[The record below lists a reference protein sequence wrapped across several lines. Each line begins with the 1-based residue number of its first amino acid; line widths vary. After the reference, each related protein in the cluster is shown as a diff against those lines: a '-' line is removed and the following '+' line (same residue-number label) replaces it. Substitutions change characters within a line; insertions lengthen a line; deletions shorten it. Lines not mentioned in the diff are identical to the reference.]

1 MRLRPTFP
9 GAMDEA
15 YRTPLLD
22 LFRRG
27 DVPRDIRMLAANGV
41 LAPRAPEQVALL
53 VLLSRD
59 SDPGVRLAT
68 EQTLAR
74 VPKEALEPLLA
85 RTDLPDEI
93 RQFFAARG
101 VTPADAPA
109 APSDDPLTDTPDPDE
124 QDHTVRVGT
133 AERLSGLSVVERIK
147 IALRGAREERAVL
160 IRDHNRI
167 VAAGVLSNPKLTESE
182 VETFA
187 RMPNVSE
194 DVLRTI
200 GSTRAWTKNYGVVFA
215 LTRNPKTPL
224 ALSLAFVQRLHERDV
239 RAVTRDSNVPEPVRA
254 AARRILVA
262 ATQAIRR

>member
-1 MRLRPTFP
+1 MRRRPKFP
-9 GAMDEA
+9 HAMDEA

-27 DVPRDIRMLAANGV
+27 DVPRDIRLLAARGV
-41 LAPRAPEQVALL
+41 LAPRALEQVALL

-59 SDPGVRLAT
+59 NDPGVRLAA
-68 EQTLAR
+68 EETLAR
-74 VPKEALEPLLA
+74 VPTEALEPLLA
-85 RTDLPDEI
+85 RTDVPDEI

-101 VTPADAPA
+101 VMPAAAPA
-109 APSDDPLTDTPDPDE
+109 APSDGPLTETPDPE
-124 QDHTVRVGT
+124 QQDHAVRVGT
-133 AERLSGLSVVERIK
+133 AERLSGLSVVERMK

-200 GSTRAWTKNYGVVFA
+200 GNTRAWTKNYGVVLA

-224 ALSLAFVQRLHERDV
+224 ALSLAFVQRLHERDLRV
-239 RAVTRDSNVPEPVRA
+239 VTRDSNVPEPVRG

-262 ATQAIRR
+262 ATQAGRR

>member
-1 MRLRPTFP
+1 ME
-9 GAMDEA
+9 EA

-27 DVPRDIRMLAANGV
+27 EVPRDIRMLAARGV
-41 LAPRAPEQVALL
+41 LAPRAHEQVALL
-53 VLLSRD
+53 VLLSSD

-68 EQTLAR
+68 EETLAR
-74 VPKEALEPLLA
+74 IPPEALEPLLA
-85 RTDLPDEI
+85 RTDVPDGI

-101 VTPADAPA
+101 VTPADTPA
-109 APSDDPLTDTPDPDE
+109 APSDAPLTETPDPE
-124 QDHTVRVGT
+124 QQDYKVWTGT
-133 AERLSGLSVVERIK
+133 AERLSGLSIVERMK

-194 DVLRTI
+194 DVLRAI
-200 GSTRAWTKNYGVVFA
+200 GSTRVWTKNYGVVFA

-224 ALSLAFVQRLHERDV
+224 ALSLAFVQRLHEKDLRL
-239 RAVTRDSNVPEPVRA
+239 VTRDSNVPEPVRA

-262 ATQAIRR
+262 TTQAVRR